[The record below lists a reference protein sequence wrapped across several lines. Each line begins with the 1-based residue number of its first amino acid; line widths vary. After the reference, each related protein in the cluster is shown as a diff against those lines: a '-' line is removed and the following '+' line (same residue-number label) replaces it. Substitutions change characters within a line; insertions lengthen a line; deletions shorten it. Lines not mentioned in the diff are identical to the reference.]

1 MSKVDETH
9 NPAWQSW
16 VASANAPEADFPIQN
31 LPFCVFSPSGGQAR
45 GGVGIG
51 EYVLDLAA
59 LAASGLLTGAAAQA
73 ARAASGGRLNPLMAL
88 GHGPR
93 QALRHALSGLLR
105 QGASAQAQV
114 QPMLYS
120 LADVTL
126 HLPGQIGGFTDFF
139 ASVFHATNAGRLF
152 RPDAPLLPNYKYVPV
167 GYCGRGSAVRVS
179 GTDFHR
185 PRGQIR
191 PNPAEPPVY
200 APSRQLDF
208 EAELGVWIGPETP
221 PGPALPV
228 KNMQD
233 HVFGYSLLNDWSARD
248 IQAWEYQP
256 LGPFLGKTFATTL
269 SPWIITPEALVPF
282 RVPAFVRP
290 EGDPAPLPHLYD
302 EQDAQTGGLDI
313 QVDVHL
319 TSAAMRMRQLGK
331 LHLCRAPVRSL
342 YWTIA
347 QLLTHHVSNGA
358 GLMTGDL
365 IGTGTL
371 SGAERESW
379 ASLLELTSRGTK
391 RLELPSGEQ
400 RGFLED
406 GDEISITAFCQGR
419 SARRIG
425 FGCCQAKLLPV
436 L

>member
-1 MSKVDETH
+1 MNRLDETH
-9 NPAWQSW
+9 NPSLKSW
-16 VASANAPEADFPIQN
+16 VASANEPAADFPLQN
-31 LPFCVFSPSGGQAR
+31 LPFCVFSPAGEQAR

-51 EYVLDLAA
+51 EFVLDLRE
-59 LAASGLLTGAAAQA
+59 LSESGLATGAAGQA
-73 ARAASGGRLNPLMAL
+73 AKAAAGETLNPLMAL

-93 QALRHALSGLLR
+93 QALRHLLSALLR
-105 QGASAQAQV
+105 EGAEAQKQVSA
-114 QPMLYS
+114 MLYQQ
-120 LADVTL
+120 ADIQL
-126 HLPGQIGGFTDFF
+126 HLPGKIGGFTDFF

-167 GYCGRGSAVRVS
+167 GYCGRGSAVQVS

-185 PRGQIR
+185 PMGQVR

-208 EAELGVWIGPETP
+208 EAELGIWIGPETAS
-221 PGPALPV
+221 GPVLPV
-228 KNMQD
+228 ARMQD

-269 SPWIITPEALVPF
+269 SPWIITPEALAPF
-282 RVPAFVRP
+282 RVPAFQRP
-290 EGDPAPLPHLYD
+290 DGDPAPLPHLYD
-302 EQDAQTGGLDI
+302 KEDAQTGGLDI

-319 TSAAMRMRQLGK
+319 TTSAMQALK
-331 LHLCRAPVRSL
+331 LDPLHLCRAPVSSL

-347 QLLTHHVSNGA
+347 QLLTHHSSNGTR
-358 GLMTGDL
+358 LMTGDL

-371 SGAERESW
+371 SGAKQESW
-379 ASLLELTSRGTK
+379 ASLLELTSRGAHP
-391 RLELPSGEQ
+391 LELPSGEH

-406 GDEISITAFCQGR
+406 GDEISITGFCLNG

-425 FGCCQAKLLPV
+425 FGCCRAKVLPV